1 MHIDF
6 QDLRIET
13 ESDVEQKI
21 LMPLLC
27 GDAYLSIPG
36 PCIFTKQYLAP
47 TILDKAANK
56 TGAYFPDYSVWL
68 RGLLV
73 MVVEAKA
80 PDVAVEAGYREASLY
95 AQHINQNYPKDVNPC
110 RFILVSNGKQLLFG
124 YWDFFFNLLGV
135 RPISRGRRLVAQVCQ
150 THQDEAHAKNL
161 QHGGGPTGRALSRT
175 YLQKRYLFRTPT
187 WRRRRNKAARRLKR
201 SEVRTIGACSRRKSA
216 SARSGIRASSGPPKN
231 L

>member
-56 TGAYFPDYSVWL
+56 TGGYFPDCSVWL

-124 YWDFFFNLLGV
+124 YWDSMPALSVDVADLRVGSDDLARLKACCSTALLETHAIECLQRVRQRNAIFPYNLLGGGSPTECQA
-135 RPISRGRRLVAQVCQ
+135 RGQCFCRGPISNLAQIQ
-150 THQDEAHAKNL
+150 MT
-161 QHGGGPTGRALSRT
+161 
-175 YLQKRYLFRTPT
+175 F
-187 WRRRRNKAARRLKR
+187 
-201 SEVRTIGACSRRKSA
+201 
-216 SARSGIRASSGPPKN
+216 
-231 L
+231 